1 MVGKYENRSVNICL
15 RIKRKSAVTAA
26 EQSLRIILIMNPVFK
41 ATIEAHIDKHLE
53 EGAWNAGSTR
63 QDIVTVKKPIYGNVT
78 VTTES
83 CDCGASRI
91 YK

>member
-1 MVGKYENRSVNICL
+1 MDAWEKASQEYAKEHGLTGTDIFCG
-15 RIKRKSAVTAA
+15 TT
-26 EQSLRIILIMNPVFK
+26 NPVFK

-83 CDCGASRI
+83 CDCGATRSTR
-91 YK
+91 

>member
-1 MVGKYENRSVNICL
+1 MSSSNKDLEDWYTASKKYADEHGLTGTDIFSG
-15 RIKRKSAVTAA
+15 TT
-26 EQSLRIILIMNPVFK
+26 NPVYK

-63 QDIVTVKKPIYGNVT
+63 EDVVTVKKPIYGNVT

-83 CDCGASRI
+83 CDCGATRSTR
-91 YK
+91 